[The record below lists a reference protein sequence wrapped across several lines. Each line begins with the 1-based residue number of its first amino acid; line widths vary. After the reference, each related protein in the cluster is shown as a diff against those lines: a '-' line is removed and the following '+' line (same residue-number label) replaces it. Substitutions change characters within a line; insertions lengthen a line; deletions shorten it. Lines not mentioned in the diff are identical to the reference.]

1 MTALYDTDGAPVISG
16 GSGLSGVLRGGQG
29 LRTAARDL
37 ATCRE

>member
-16 GSGLSGVLRGGQG
+16 GGLSGVLRGGQG
-29 LRTAARDL
+29 LRAAARDL